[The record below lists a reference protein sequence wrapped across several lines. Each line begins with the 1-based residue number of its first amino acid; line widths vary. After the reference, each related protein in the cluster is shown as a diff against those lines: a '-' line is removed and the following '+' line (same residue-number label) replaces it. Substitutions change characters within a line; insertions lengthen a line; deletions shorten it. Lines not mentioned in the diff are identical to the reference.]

1 MSPKQEIYRA
11 LLSRTLPYLRVM
23 AGISLWRRLLNP
35 RLWKD
40 QATYEEAQLVHNLHP
55 SLFEPEF
62 VDHDLWFLNWQAKY
76 YCEHA
81 QCSPYYQRHVELIRE
96 LFALVPE
103 PMRSQ
108 LRWPGPEVQA
118 KEG

>member
-1 MSPKQEIYRA
+1 
-11 LLSRTLPYLRVM
+11 M

-40 QATYEEAQLVHNLHP
+40 QATYEEAELVHNLHP

-62 VDHDLWFLNWQAKY
+62 VDHDIWFLNWQAKY

-81 QCSPYYQRHVELIRE
+81 KRSPFYLTHVGLIQE

-103 PMRSQ
+103 PMRSR
-108 LRWPGPEVQA
+108 LKWPGPEVQA
-118 KEG
+118 KED